1 MNVLLVSIE
10 VFQMGDIKLFRL
22 GHGAKELQGS
32 ATAIE
37 KSLQAL
43 IENHME
49 VFFGITFLA
58 SEYSTG
64 KNHGGRID
72 SLGLD
77 ENYCPV
83 ILEYKRSV
91 SENVIN
97 QGLFY
102 LDWLMDH
109 KAEFKLLVAGK
120 LGWEAAENIDWSG
133 TRLIC
138 IAGDFTKYDEYAVKQ
153 INRNIELIRYRKY
166 GNELI
171 LFELMNAVVAS
182 VPPAS
187 DKGDGARRYQ
197 DKTVTEA
204 LQQADGE
211 ILNIYSDLRQFIL
224 GLGDDVQEKI
234 LKLYI
239 AFKKIRNFACVEIRN
254 KAILLYLNLDPGEV
268 ELEEGFSR
276 DVRNVGHWGTGNL
289 EVRISSMEDF
299 EKAKPLIAKSYELT

>member
-1 MNVLLVSIE
+1 
-10 VFQMGDIKLFRL
+10 MGDIKLFRL

>member
-1 MNVLLVSIE
+1 
-10 VFQMGDIKLFRL
+10 MGDIKLFRL

-109 KAEFKLLVAGK
+109 KAEFRLLVAGK

>member
-1 MNVLLVSIE
+1 
-10 VFQMGDIKLFRL
+10 
-22 GHGAKELQGS
+22 
-32 ATAIE
+32 
-37 KSLQAL
+37 
-43 IENHME
+43 
-49 VFFGITFLA
+49 
-58 SEYSTG
+58 
-64 KNHGGRID
+64 
-72 SLGLD
+72 
-77 ENYCPV
+77 
-83 ILEYKRSV
+83 
-91 SENVIN
+91 
-97 QGLFY
+97 
-102 LDWLMDH
+102 
-109 KAEFKLLVAGK
+109 
-120 LGWEAAENIDWSG
+120 
-133 TRLIC
+133 
-138 IAGDFTKYDEYAVKQ
+138 
-153 INRNIELIRYRKY
+153 
-166 GNELI
+166 
-171 LFELMNAVVAS
+171 MNAVVAS